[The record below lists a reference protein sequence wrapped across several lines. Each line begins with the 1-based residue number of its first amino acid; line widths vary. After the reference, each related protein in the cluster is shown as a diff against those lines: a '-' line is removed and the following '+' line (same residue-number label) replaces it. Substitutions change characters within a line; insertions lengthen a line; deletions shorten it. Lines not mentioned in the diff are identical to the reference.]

1 MENSQFGLLTKRR
14 FLPLFIT
21 QALGAFDDNV
31 LRNAIA
37 ILITFHL
44 AVKQDLNAPLLVTVA
59 AALFI
64 APFFLFSALAGQLA
78 DKYDKGSLVRA
89 IKLGELGFAIVAGA
103 SLFTENAAFMLS
115 VLFLSGTLAT
125 FFGPIKYGILPQ
137 HLNER
142 ELVGGNAMV
151 ETGTFLAILLG
162 LLFGGLVVMTNHGIA
177 IVAATMVVTAI
188 AGYLVALAIP
198 KAPPPA
204 PDLKIDWNLLSAT
217 QAVLAYAFRDR
228 VILQAM
234 LCISWFWAIGAVFL
248 AQFPSFTRL
257 VLGADEAVSNLLIA
271 AFTVGIAIGS
281 LLCNRLLRGAISARL
296 APLAGLAL
304 TLCALDLVW
313 ASSGLPPAGPQTRL
327 MGFMDFLST
336 IQHWRVMADLT
347 GMAIAGGLFVV
358 PLYALMQSES
368 PPELRS
374 RIIAAA
380 NIMNALFMA
389 AATGLAAALIGAGIS
404 IHGVFLV
411 FGLINLMFTVSVL
424 SIAGWRGRATAG
436 R

>member
-1 MENSQFGLLTKRR
+1 MEASQFGLLTKRR
-14 FLPLFIT
+14 FLPLFVT

-44 AVKQDLNAPLLVTVA
+44 AVQQDLNAPLLVTVA
-59 AALFI
+59 AALFV

-78 DKYDKGSLVRA
+78 DKYEKGRIVRA
-89 IKLGELGFAIVAGA
+89 IKLGEVGFALVASA
-103 SLFTENAAFMLS
+103 SLFLDSAALMLS
-115 VLFLSGTLAT
+115 VLFISGTLAT

-137 HLNER
+137 HLSENE
-142 ELVGGNAMV
+142 LIGGNAMV

-162 LLFGGLVVMTNHGIA
+162 LLFGGLVITTQHGVI
-177 IVAATMVVTAI
+177 IVSATMILTAI
-188 AGYLVALAIP
+188 IGYLVSFAIP

-204 PDLKIDWNLLSAT
+204 PELAIDWNPVTST
-217 QAVLAYAFRDR
+217 KAVLAFAFRDR
-228 VILQAM
+228 TVLQTV

-248 AQFPSFTRL
+248 AQFPGFTRL

-281 LLCNRLLRGAISARL
+281 LLCNRLLKGAISARF
-296 APLAGLAL
+296 APIAGLVL

-313 ASSGLPPAGPQTRL
+313 ASSGLPPVTDQTPL
-327 MGFMDFLST
+327 LGIAQFLGVGD
-336 IQHWRVMADLT
+336 HWRILLDLV
-347 GMAIAGGLFVV
+347 GMAVAGGVFVV
-358 PLYALMQSES
+358 PLYAIMQAES
-368 PPELRS
+368 PPQLRS

-380 NIMNALFMA
+380 NVMNAVFMTV
-389 AATGLAAALIGAGIS
+389 ATGLAAALLGAGLT

-411 FGLINLMFTVSVL
+411 FGLINLVFALSVL
-424 SIAGWRGRATAG
+424 TIAGWRRRPATG
-436 R
+436 Q